1 MLCSEGWIFTNFIH
15 IFNSL
20 QLTFRHCRLQCTGI
34 SQNVFS
40 QFNTE
45 CCIAVDNGEELPEMS
60 NKAQNMFYGM
70 KNVSLTG
77 VRGG

>member
-60 NKAQNMFYGM
+60 NK
-70 KNVSLTG
+70 V
-77 VRGG
+77 